1 MPDVARTHASN
12 NLTTSYEVPSLSRP
26 ASTMSTGRPPS
37 RRGALTPT
45 LIVVAL
51 VVVGFIFFANVW
63 TDVLW
68 YRQLGFIEVFV
79 TENLARIGIFAAG
92 FAVMFLAVFFAI
104 RIAYHARPVY
114 APDSEIRD
122 NLNRYQAQLE
132 PVRRVVM
139 VGLPV
144 LFGLFAGSAA
154 ASQWQKVLLFFNQEP
169 FGQADPEF
177 NMDISFYLMTLPF
190 FGFVTGFLISVV
202 VIAGIAGIL
211 THYLYGSIRLM
222 ERGVFTSRA
231 AQIHIAV
238 TGASFLVLLGI
249 NFWLDR
255 FTTVQ
260 SNSGRW
266 AGALY
271 TDVNAVIPTKAI
283 LAVAAV
289 LVAILFVVAAVI
301 GKWRLPVIGTAM
313 LVITSILAGGVY
325 PWVIQQFQVRPSEE
339 TLEKEY
345 IQRNIDNTRA
355 AYGLDKIQVD
365 RYNATNTAS
374 TGALAPDA
382 QTTANIR
389 LLDPNLIS
397 DAFSQLE
404 QYRPYYQFPEAL
416 NVDRYEVDGKIQDTV
431 IAVRE
436 LNPANV
442 ATNQQGWLN
451 QHVVYTH
458 GYGVVAAKGNKFT
471 VDGKPEFLQSGIPS
485 TGVLGDDST
494 YEPRIYFGESSP
506 DYSIVG
512 APEGARA
519 REQDRPSGREGE
531 GETQYTFQG
540 NGGPNVGT
548 FFNRVLYSIKFQSSD
563 LLLSDGVNQESQIL
577 YDRNPRE
584 RVEKVAP
591 YLTVDGNAYPAVVD
605 GRVKWIVDGYT
616 TSQYY
621 PYSQQEQLSDATAD
635 TQTTSGR
642 AVALPNS
649 TVNYIRNSVKATVD
663 AYDGSVTLYAWD
675 DQDPLLKSWQKV
687 FPSTLKPYS
696 EMSGDVM
703 SHVRYPEDLFKVQ
716 RQLLGEYHV
725 TNPST
730 FYQTKDVW
738 SVPADPTVD
747 STSGVKQPP
756 FYMSLQM
763 PDQDKPAFQLT
774 SSFIPQ
780 IVNGNARNVL
790 YGFLAADSDAGN
802 QAGVKAESYGKLRL
816 LQIPPE
822 IQVPGPGQAQNK
834 FNSDPTVSQA
844 LNLLRQ
850 GASEVLNGNLLTL
863 PVGGGI
869 LYVQPVYLKS
879 TGETSY
885 PTLQRVLVAFGDKVG
900 FAPTLDEA
908 LKQLFGGDSGAAAG
922 DSDNNGQ
929 APAGPGAPA
938 SPAGADAKADLKA
951 ALDEANAAM
960 QAGQAALA
968 AGDFA
973 AYGEAQN
980 RIAAALKRAVEAEA
994 KIPVAAPEA
1003 SPAPAST
1010 ATPSPSPSK

>member
-1 MPDVARTHASN
+1 M
-12 NLTTSYEVPSLSRP
+12 
-26 ASTMSTGRPPS
+26 
-37 RRGALTPT
+37 TPT

-68 YRQLGFIEVFV
+68 YQQLGFFQVFL
-79 TENLARIGIFAAG
+79 TENLARISIFAAG
-92 FAVMFLAVFFAI
+92 FAIMFAAVFFAI

-139 VGLPV
+139 IGLPV

-169 FGQADPEF
+169 FGQNDPLF
-177 NMDISFYLMTLPF
+177 GLDISFYLMTLPF
-190 FGFVTGFLISVV
+190 LGFVTGFLISVV
-202 VIAGIAGIL
+202 VVAGIAGIL

-222 ERGVFTSRA
+222 ERGIFTSRA
-231 AQIHIAV
+231 AQIHLAV
-238 TGASFLVLLGI
+238 TGAAFLLLLGT

-255 FTTVQ
+255 YASVQ
-260 SNSGRW
+260 NSGGRW

-283 LAVAAV
+283 LAVAAA
-289 LVAILFVVAAVI
+289 LVAILFIVAAVI
-301 GKWRLPVIGTAM
+301 GKWRLPVIGMAM
-313 LVITSILAGGVY
+313 LIITSILAGGVY
-325 PWVIQQFQVRPSEE
+325 PWVIQQFQVRPSEQ
-339 TLEKEY
+339 TLEEEY
-345 IQRNIDNTRA
+345 IKRNIEMTRA

-365 RYNATNTAS
+365 RYNATNTAT

-416 NVDRYEVDGKIQDTV
+416 NVDRYEVNGKIQDTV

-436 LNPANV
+436 LNPANLS
-442 ATNQQGWLN
+442 TNQQGWLN

-471 VDGKPEFLQSGIPS
+471 VDGKPDFLQAGIPS
-485 TGVLGDDST
+485 TGVLGNDST
-494 YEPRIYFGESSP
+494 YEPRIYFGENSP
-506 DYSIVG
+506 EYSIVG
-512 APEGARA
+512 APDGAA
-519 REQDRPSGREGE
+519 NREQDRPSAKEGD
-531 GETQYTFQG
+531 GETQYTFKG
-540 NGGPNVGT
+540 NGGPKVGS
-548 FFNRVLYSIKFQSSD
+548 FFNKILYAIKFQSSD
-563 LLLSDGVNQESQIL
+563 LLLSDGVNEESQIL
-577 YDRNPRE
+577 YERNPRE
-584 RVEKVAP
+584 RIQKVAP
-591 YLTVDGNAYPAVVD
+591 YLTVDGNAYPAMVD

-616 TSQYY
+616 TSQYF

-635 TQTTSGR
+635 SQTTSGR
-642 AVALPNS
+642 SVALPNS
-649 TVNYIRNSVKATVD
+649 SVNYIRNSVKATVD

-675 DQDPLLKSWQKV
+675 DQDPILKAWQNI
-687 FPSTLKPYS
+687 FPTSLKPYS

-716 RQLLGEYHV
+716 RELLGRYHV
-725 TNPST
+725 TDPVS
-730 FYQTKDVW
+730 FYKTDDAW
-738 SVPADPTVD
+738 SVPNDPTVD
-747 STSGVKQPP
+747 ADVKQPP

-790 YGFLAADSDAGN
+790 YGFLAADSDAGKVK
-802 QAGVKAESYGKLRL
+802 GVKAESYGQLRL
-816 LQIPPE
+816 LQIPPAT
-822 IQVPGPGQAQNK
+822 QVPGPGQAQNK

-850 GASEVLNGNLLTL
+850 GASDVLNGNLLTL

-885 PTLQRVLVAFGDKVG
+885 PTLQRVLVAFGDKIG
-900 FAPTLDEA
+900 FAPTLDAA
-908 LKQLFGGDSGAAAG
+908 LKQLFGGDSGATAG
-922 DSDNNGQ
+922 DVANNGQ
-929 APAGPGAPA
+929 TPANPGGGTTPAPGGT
-938 SPAGADAKADLKA
+938 DAKADLKA
-951 ALDEANAAM
+951 ALAEANAAIK
-960 QAGQAALA
+960 AGQAALA

-973 AYGEAQN
+973 TYGEQQKKL
-980 RIAAALKRAVEAEA
+980 AAALQKAIDAEA
-994 KIPVAAPEA
+994 KVAVTTSGGTPTPGATG
-1003 SPAPAST
+1003 T
-1010 ATPSPSPSK
+1010 ATPAPSPSPSS

>member
-1 MPDVARTHASN
+1 MPDVNRTHAPN
-12 NLTTSYEVPSLSRP
+12 VNLTISYEVPSLSRP
-26 ASTMSTGRPPS
+26 TSPIPPGRPPS

-68 YRQLGFIEVFV
+68 YQQLGYFEVFL
-79 TENLARIGIFAAG
+79 TENLSRILIFLAG
-92 FAVMFLAVFFAI
+92 FALMFAAVFFAI
-104 RIAYHARPVY
+104 RIAYRARPVY
-114 APDSEIRD
+114 APDSEMRD

-139 VGLPV
+139 VGLPI

-154 ASQWQKVLLFFNQEP
+154 ASQWQKVLLFINQQP
-169 FGQADPEF
+169 FGKEDPLF
-177 NMDISFYLMTLPF
+177 KLDISFYVMTLPF
-190 FGFVTGFLISVV
+190 LGFITGFLISVV
-202 VIAGIAGIL
+202 VVAGIAGIL

-231 AQIHIAV
+231 AQIHLAV
-238 TGASFLVLLGI
+238 TGATFLILLGVS
-249 NFWLDR
+249 FWLDR
-255 FTTVQ
+255 YSALQ
-260 SNSGRW
+260 SNGGRW

-289 LVAILFVVAAVI
+289 LVAILFIVAAVI
-301 GKWRLPVIGTAM
+301 GRWRLPVIGTAM

-325 PWVIQQFQVRPSEE
+325 PWVIQQFQVRPSEQ
-339 TLEKEY
+339 TLEKDY
-345 IQRNIDNTRA
+345 IERNIQSTRA
-355 AYGLDKIQVD
+355 AYGLDQIQVD
-365 RYNATNTAS
+365 RYNATNTAN

-397 DAFSQLE
+397 DAFAQLE
-404 QYRPYYQFPEAL
+404 QYRPYYQFPKSL
-416 NVDRYEVDGKIQDTV
+416 NVDRYEIDGKIQDTV

-436 LNPANV
+436 LNPVNV

-485 TGVLGDDST
+485 TGVLGNDST
-494 YEPRIYFGESSP
+494 YQPRIYFGENSP
-506 DYSIVG
+506 EYSIVG
-512 APEGARA
+512 APAGATP
-519 REQDRPSGREGE
+519 REQDRPSGKEGE
-531 GETQYTFQG
+531 ADNQYTFEG

-548 FFNRVLYSIKFQSSD
+548 FFNKILYSIKFQSSD
-563 LLLSDGVNQESQIL
+563 LLLSDGVNPESQIL

-621 PYSQQEQLSDATAD
+621 PYSQQAQLSAATAD
-635 TQTTSGR
+635 SQTSAGR
-642 AVALPNS
+642 TVALPNS
-649 TVNYIRNSVKATVD
+649 SVNYIRNSVKATVD
-663 AYDGSVTLYAWD
+663 AYDGAVTLYAWD
-675 DQDPLLKSWQKV
+675 DQDPILKAWQKV
-687 FPSTLKPYS
+687 YPTSLKPYS

-716 RQLLGEYHV
+716 RELLGRYHV
-725 TNPST
+725 TEPGS
-730 FYQTKDVW
+730 FYQAKDVW
-738 SVPADPTVD
+738 SVPNDPTV
-747 STSGVKQPP
+747 STDVKQPP

-763 PDQDKPAFQLT
+763 PDQKAPAFQLT
-774 SSFIPQ
+774 SSYIPQ
-780 IVNGNARNVL
+780 IVNGTARNVL

-802 QAGVKAESYGKLRL
+802 QKGVKSDNYGKLRL

-900 FAPTLDEA
+900 FAPTLDGA

-922 DSDNNGQ
+922 DSANTGRT
-929 APAGPGAPA
+929 PATPGETPPV
-938 SPAGADAKADLKA
+938 SAGAQADLKA
-951 ALDEANAAM
+951 ALEAANAAIK
-960 QAGQAALA
+960 AGQTALA
-968 AGDFA
+968 GGDFA
-973 AYGEAQN
+973 AYGEEQKKL
-980 RIAAALKRAVEAEA
+980 AAALQKALDAEG
-994 KIPVAAPEA
+994 KIPAPAPGATPAPEA
-1003 SPAPAST
+1003 TPS
-1010 ATPSPSPSK
+1010 ATPSPSAAN

>member
-1 MPDVARTHASN
+1 M
-12 NLTTSYEVPSLSRP
+12 SRP
-26 ASTMSTGRPPS
+26 ASPIPPGRPPS

-45 LIVVAL
+45 LVVVAL

-68 YRQLGFIEVFV
+68 YRQLGFFEVFL
-79 TENLARIGIFAAG
+79 TENLARIGIFVAG
-92 FAVMFLAVFFAI
+92 FAMMFAAVFFAI

-139 VGLPV
+139 LGLPI

-154 ASQWQKVLLFFNQEP
+154 ASQWQKVLLFLNQEP

-177 NMDISFYLMTLPF
+177 GMDLSFYLMTLPF
-190 FGFVTGFLISVV
+190 LGFITGFLISVV
-202 VIAGIAGIL
+202 VVAGIAGIL

-231 AQIHIAV
+231 AQIHLAV
-238 TGASFLVLLGI
+238 TGAAFLLLLGT

-255 FTTVQ
+255 FSALQ
-260 SNSGRW
+260 SNGGRW

-271 TDVNAVIPTKAI
+271 TDVSAVIPTKAI
-283 LAVAAV
+283 LAVAAA
-289 LVAILFVVAAVI
+289 LVAILFIVAAVI
-301 GKWRLPVIGTAM
+301 GRWRLPVIGTAM
-313 LVITSILAGGVY
+313 LIITSILAGGVY

-339 TLEKEY
+339 TLEKEF

-365 RYNATNTAS
+365 RYDATNTAT

-416 NVDRYEVDGKIQDTV
+416 NVDRYEVDGKVQDTV

-436 LNPANV
+436 LNPQNV
-442 ATNQQGWLN
+442 AENQQSWLN

-485 TGVLGDDST
+485 TGVLGNDST

-506 DYSIVG
+506 EYSIVG
-512 APEGARA
+512 APDGSPN
-519 REQDRPSGREGE
+519 REQDRPSGREGD

-540 NGGPNVGT
+540 NGGPNVGS
-548 FFNRVLYSIKFQSSD
+548 FFNKVLYSIKFQSSD
-563 LLLSDGVNQESQIL
+563 LLLSDGVNEESQIL
-577 YDRNPRE
+577 YDRSPRE

-687 FPSTLKPYS
+687 FPTSLKPFS

-716 RQLLGEYHV
+716 RQLLGKYHV
-725 TNPST
+725 TDPSS
-730 FYQTKDVW
+730 FYKTNDAW

-747 STSGVKQPP
+747 TDVKQPP

-802 QAGVKAESYGKLRL
+802 QAGVKADSYGQLRL

-822 IQVPGPGQAQNK
+822 TQVPGPGQAQNK

-850 GASEVLNGNLLTL
+850 GASDVLNGNLLTL

-900 FAPTLDEA
+900 FAPTLDAA

-929 APAGPGAPA
+929 TPPTPGTTP
-938 SPAGADAKADLKA
+938 PAGADAKAELKA
-951 ALDEANAAM
+951 ALDEARAAI

-973 AYGEAQN
+973 AYGEQQKKM
-980 RIAAALKRAVEAEA
+980 AAALQKAVDAEA
-994 KIPVAAPEA
+994 KIPVTAPEPVP
-1003 SPAPAST
+1003 SPT
-1010 ATPSPSPSK
+1010 ATPSGSPTPSPSASN

>member
-1 MPDVARTHASN
+1 M
-12 NLTTSYEVPSLSRP
+12 SRP
-26 ASTMSTGRPPS
+26 ASPIPPGRSPS

-68 YRQLGFIEVFV
+68 YRQLGFFEVFV

-92 FAVMFLAVFFAI
+92 FTIMFLGVFYAI

-169 FGQADPEF
+169 FGQSDPEF
-177 NMDISFYLMTLPF
+177 GLDISFYLMTLPF
-190 FGFVTGFLISVV
+190 LGFITGFLISVV
-202 VIAGIAGIL
+202 VVAGIAGIL

-231 AQIHIAV
+231 AQIHLAV
-238 TGASFLVLLGI
+238 TGAAFLILMGA

-255 FTTVQ
+255 YAAVQ
-260 SNSGRW
+260 NSGGRW

-283 LAVAAV
+283 LAVAAA
-289 LVAILFVVAAVI
+289 LVAVLFIVAAVI
-301 GKWRLPVIGTAM
+301 GRWRLPVIGTAM
-313 LVITSILAGGVY
+313 LIITSILAGGVY
-325 PWVIQQFQVRPSEE
+325 PWVIQQFQVRPSEQ
-339 TLEKEY
+339 TLEKEF
-345 IQRNIDNTRA
+345 INRNIQMTRA
-355 AYGLDKIQVD
+355 AYGLDNIKTE

-404 QYRPYYQFPEAL
+404 QYRPYYQFPKAL
-416 NVDRYEVDGKIQDTV
+416 NVDRYEVDGKVQDTV

-436 LNPANV
+436 LNPGNV
-442 ATNQQGWLN
+442 AANQQGWLN

-494 YEPRIYFGESSP
+494 YEPRIYFGEDSP
-506 DYSIVG
+506 EYSIVG
-512 APEGARA
+512 APDGAA
-519 REQDRPSGREGE
+519 HREQDRPSGKEGD
-531 GETQYTFQG
+531 GETQYTFEG
-540 NGGPNVGT
+540 NGGPNVGS
-548 FFNRVLYSIKFQSSD
+548 FFNKVLYSVKFQSSD
-563 LLLSDGVNQESQIL
+563 LLLSDGVNEESQIL
-577 YDRNPRE
+577 YDRSPRE
-584 RVEKVAP
+584 RVQKVAP

-621 PYSQQEQLSDATAD
+621 PYSQQEQLSAATTD
-635 TQTTSGR
+635 SQTTAGR

-649 TVNYIRNSVKATVD
+649 SVNYIRNSVKATVD
-663 AYDGSVTLYAWD
+663 AYDGSVQLYAWD
-675 DQDPLLKSWQKV
+675 DQDPILKAWQNI
-687 FPSTLKPYS
+687 FPTSLKPFS
-696 EMSGDVM
+696 EMSADVM

-716 RQLLGEYHV
+716 RELLGRYHV
-725 TNPST
+725 TDPVS
-730 FYQTKDVW
+730 FYKTDDAW
-738 SVPADPTVD
+738 SVPNDPTVD
-747 STSGVKQPP
+747 TEVKQPP

-763 PDQDKPAFQLT
+763 PDQEKPAFQLT

-802 QAGVKAESYGKLRL
+802 QKGVKAESYGQLRL

-822 IQVPGPGQAQNK
+822 TQVPGPGQAQNK

-850 GASEVLNGNLLTL
+850 GASDVLNGNLLTL

-900 FAPTLDEA
+900 FAPTLDAA

-929 APAGPGAPA
+929 APVEPGTTPPA
-938 SPAGADAKADLKA
+938 VGADAKAELKA
-951 ALDEANAAM
+951 ALEEANAAVK
-960 QAGQAALA
+960 AGQAALA

-973 AYGEAQN
+973 AYGEQQKKL
-980 RIAAALKRAVEAEA
+980 AAALQKALDAEA
-994 KIPVAAPEA
+994 KVPVTAPEA
-1003 SPAPAST
+1003 APSPTATPAPAATQPGT
-1010 ATPSPSPSK
+1010 ATPSPSASN

>member
-1 MPDVARTHASN
+1 MPQ
-12 NLTTSYEVPSLSRP
+12 
-26 ASTMSTGRPPS
+26 GKPPS

-45 LIVVAL
+45 LIVVAV

-68 YRQLGFIEVFV
+68 YQQLGFVEVFL
-79 TENLARIGIFAAG
+79 TENIARIVIFLAG
-92 FAVMFLAVFFAI
+92 FAIMFAAVFFAI
-104 RIAYHARPVY
+104 RIAYRSRPVY
-114 APDSEIRD
+114 APDSDVRD

-139 VGLPV
+139 IGLPI
-144 LFGLFAGSAA
+144 LFALFAGSAA
-154 ASQWQKVLLFFNQEP
+154 ASQWQKVLLFFNQVP
-169 FGQADPEF
+169 FGTSDPQF
-177 NMDISFYLMTLPF
+177 GMDISFYLMVLPF
-190 FGFVTGFLISVV
+190 LGFVVGFMISVV
-202 VIAGIAGIL
+202 IIAGIAGIL
-211 THYLYGSIRLM
+211 THYLYGSIRLL
-222 ERGVFTSRA
+222 ERGVYTARA

-238 TGASFLVLLGI
+238 TGAGFLILLGV

-255 FTTVQ
+255 FSSVQ
-260 SNSGRW
+260 SNGGRW

-289 LVAILFVVAAVI
+289 LVAILFIVAAII
-301 GKWRLPVIGTAM
+301 GRWRLPLIGTAM

-339 TLEKEY
+339 TLEKPY

-355 AYGLDKIQVD
+355 AYGLDAIQVN
-365 RYNATNTAS
+365 RYDATNTAS

-397 DAFSQLE
+397 DAFAQLE

-436 LNPANV
+436 LNPQNV
-442 ATNQQGWLN
+442 NSNQQGWLN
-451 QHVVYTH
+451 QHIVYTH

-485 TGVLGDDST
+485 NGVLGNDST
-494 YEPRIYFGESSP
+494 YQPRIYFGESSP

-512 APEGARA
+512 APDGAPA

-531 GETQYTFQG
+531 GDAQYTFTG
-540 NGGPNVGT
+540 NGGPNVGG
-548 FFNRVLYSIKFQSSD
+548 FLNKILYAIKFQSSD
-563 LLLSDGVNQESQIL
+563 LLLSDGVNAESQIL
-577 YDRNPRE
+577 YDRSPRK

-675 DQDPLLKSWQKV
+675 DQDPLLKAWQKV
-687 FPSTLKPYS
+687 FPTSLKPYS

-725 TNPST
+725 TDPST

-738 SVPADPTVD
+738 SVPVDPTVQ
-747 STSGVKQPP
+747 SNSGVKQPP

-763 PDQDKPAFQLT
+763 PDQSAPAFQLT

-780 IVNGNARNVL
+780 IVNNNARNVL

-802 QAGVKAESYGKLRL
+802 QAGVKADGYGKLRL

-822 IQVPGPGQAQNK
+822 TQVPGPGQAQNK

-929 APAGPGAPA
+929 TPVDPAVPGD
-938 SPAGADAKADLKA
+938 ADVKANLKA
-951 ALDEANAAM
+951 ALDEANAAI

-973 AYGEAQN
+973 AYGEAQK
-980 RIAAALKRAVEAEA
+980 RISAALQRAIDAEG
-994 KIPVAAPEA
+994 KIPAAAPEA
-1003 SPAPAST
+1003 TPAPEAS
-1010 ATPSPSPSK
+1010 ATPSASPSASAGN